1 MTTRR
6 SGKGRNGASWGWWT
20 RSLAHPRLLSKPF
33 VLDATDRAIGAG
45 KENRHGAEVLRFSF
59 VPSRDLASRFRAS
72 DHDSSHPGLLRW
84 ERLRVASILAGY
96 ESRLTAARQS
106 RGKCKNIIGAIR
118 KSGKMC
124 PADVRGNQAELLCLP
139 RYFALQRRS
148 CSALCITMYLS
159 ALSSND

>member
-6 SGKGRNGASWGWWT
+6 SGKGRNGASWGWRT
-20 RSLAHPRLLSKPF
+20 CSLAHPRLLSKPF

-45 KENRHGAEVLRFSF
+45 KENRHGAEALRFSF
-59 VPSRDLASRFRAS
+59 IPSRDLAPRLRAS

-106 RGKCKNIIGAIR
+106 RGKCKKHYRRNPQKRQDVSGGRSR
-118 KSGKMC
+118 KSGGV
-124 PADVRGNQAELLCLP
+124 AL
-139 RYFALQRRS
+139 FAAVLRIAAKVVQRV
-148 CSALCITMYLS
+148 MYYNVS
-159 ALSSND
+159 IGAFVQ